1 MITTQPPT
9 GILLGQYTPGTTEWE
24 QARAGLCITATE
36 IAAVMNLSPW
46 SNPFVLWHKKSG
58 LPVPPFVATPQVEW
72 GNRLEDP
79 VAKKWAD
86 EHEGYCIESTG
97 TWRNAERDW
106 QRATP
111 DRILTTSQ
119 GQAIELLEV
128 KTSPTG
134 EGWENG
140 VPLHYYCQIQWQL
153 DTLGLQKCHVAV
165 LISGHDYR
173 EYVVE
178 YDETDATLMRE
189 RAERFLDSV
198 RNGQRPDIDDS
209 SGTYDTIRRQADR
222 FDEIDVE
229 IPGPIASRYEVTHQQ
244 LKAVEAEHLHAKSLL
259 LDALGNGRNAMHLGR
274 RIAYRTAHEDGTTR
288 ALQPA
293 R

>member
-1 MITTQPPT
+1 MITPQTPA
-9 GILLGQYTPGTTEWE
+9 GILLGQYTPGTPEWE

-58 LPVPPFVATPQVEW
+58 LPVPPFVPTPQVEW
-72 GNRLEDP
+72 GNRLEP
-79 VAKKWAD
+79 AVAEKFAD
-86 EHEGYCIESTG
+86 EHPALEIRETG
-97 TWRNAERDW
+97 TWRHRDRDW

-111 DRILTTSQ
+111 DRFAGDQ
-119 GQAIELLEV
+119 LLEV

-153 DTLGLQKCHVAV
+153 DTLGLDTCYVAV

-178 YDETDATLMRE
+178 YDEADAKLMRE
-189 RAERFLDSV
+189 RAARFLDSV
-198 RNGQRPDIDDS
+198 RAGLRPDIDDS
-209 SGTYDTIRRQADR
+209 SGTYDTLRRQADR

>member
-1 MITTQPPT
+1 MTAFNPPT
-9 GILLGQYTPGTTEWE
+9 GVLLGQYTPGTEEWE
-24 QARAGLCITATE
+24 RARAGLCITATE
-36 IAAVMNLSPW
+36 IAAVMGLSPW

-58 LPVPPFVATPQVEW
+58 LPVPPFVVTPQVEW
-72 GNRLEDP
+72 GNRLESA
-79 VAKKWAD
+79 VAQKFAD
-86 EHEGYCIESTG
+86 EHPEIDLSETG
-97 TWRNAERDW
+97 TWRHRDRDW

-111 DRILTTSQ
+111 DRV
-119 GQAIELLEV
+119 AADRLLEV

-153 DTLGLQKCHVAV
+153 DTLGLDLCHVAV

-178 YDETDATLMRE
+178 YDEADAKTMRE
-189 RAERFLDSV
+189 QAIRFLDAV
-198 RNGQRPDIDDS
+198 RHGQRPDIDDS
-209 SGTYDTIRRQADR
+209 AETYSTLRRRADR
-222 FDEIDVE
+222 FDDIDVE

-244 LKAVEAEHLHAKSLL
+244 LKASETEHQHAKSLL

>member
-1 MITTQPPT
+1 MTAFNPPT
-9 GILLGQYTPGTTEWE
+9 GVLLGQYIPGTEEWE
-24 QARAGLCITATE
+24 KARAGLCITATE
-36 IAAVMNLSPW
+36 IAAVMGLSPW

-58 LPVPPFVATPQVEW
+58 LPVPPFVVTPQVEW
-72 GNRLEDP
+72 GNRLEP
-79 VAKKWAD
+79 AVAQKFAD
-86 EHEGYCIESTG
+86 EHPEIDLSETG
-97 TWRNAERDW
+97 TWRHRDRDW

-111 DRILTTSQ
+111 DRV
-119 GQAIELLEV
+119 AADRLLEV

-134 EGWENG
+134 EGWESG

-153 DTLGLQKCHVAV
+153 DTLGLDLCHVAV

-178 YDETDATLMRE
+178 YDEADAKMMRE
-189 RAERFLDSV
+189 QAIRFLDSV
-198 RNGQRPDIDDS
+198 RHGQRPDIDDS
-209 SGTYDTIRRQADR
+209 AETYSTLRRQADR
-222 FDEIDVE
+222 FDDTDVE

-244 LKAVEAEHLHAKSLL
+244 LKASETEHQHAKSLL

>member
-1 MITTQPPT
+1 MTAIETPT
-9 GILLGQYTPGTTEWE
+9 GVLLGQFTPGTAAWDA
-24 QARAGLCITATE
+24 ARAGLCITATE

-46 SNPFVLWHKKSG
+46 PNSNPFVLWHKKSG
-58 LPVPPFVATPQVEW
+58 LPVPPFAVTSQVEW
-72 GNRLEDP
+72 GSRLEP
-79 VAKKWAD
+79 SVAQKFAD
-86 EHEGYCIESTG
+86 EHPDLEIRETG
-97 TWRNAERDW
+97 TWRHVDRDW

-111 DRILTTSQ
+111 DRFAGDQ
-119 GQAIELLEV
+119 LLEV

-153 DTLGLQKCHVAV
+153 DTLGLERCHVAV

-173 EYVVE
+173 EHVVE
-178 YDETDATLMRE
+178 YDEADSKLMRE

-209 SGTYDTIRRQADR
+209 TGTYDTIRGQADR
-222 FDEIDVE
+222 FDAIDVE

-244 LKAVEAEHLHAKSLL
+244 LKAASDEHTQAKSLL
-259 LDALGNGRNAMHLGR
+259 LDALGTGRNALHLGR

>member
-1 MITTQPPT
+1 MTAFNPPT
-9 GILLGQYTPGTTEWE
+9 GVLLGRYLPGTEEWE
-24 QARAGLCITATE
+24 KARAGLCITATE
-36 IAAVMNLSPW
+36 IAAVLNVSPW

-58 LPVPPFVATPQVEW
+58 LPVPPFVVTPQVEW
-72 GNRLEDP
+72 GNRLEP
-79 VAKKWAD
+79 AVAQKFAD
-86 EHEGYCIESTG
+86 EHPEIQLSETG
-97 TWRNAERDW
+97 TWRHYEREW

-111 DRILTTSQ
+111 DRV
-119 GQAIELLEV
+119 AADRLLEV

-153 DTLGLQKCHVAV
+153 DTLGLGLCHVAV

-173 EYVVE
+173 EYTVE
-178 YDETDATLMRE
+178 YDAADAKTMRAAAET
-189 RAERFLDSV
+189 FLASV
-198 RNGQRPDIDDS
+198 RNGERPDIDS
-209 SGTYDTIRRQADR
+209 SPATYETLRRQADR

-244 LKAVEAEHLHAKSLL
+244 LKASEAEHQHAKSLL

-274 RIAYRTAHEDGTTR
+274 RVAYRTAHEDGSTR
-288 ALQPA
+288 ALQPS

>member
-1 MITTQPPT
+1 MITAQPPT
-9 GILLGQYTPGTTEWE
+9 GILLGQYTPGTPEWE

-46 SNPFVLWHKKSG
+46 PNSNPFVLWHKKSG
-58 LPVPPFVATPQVEW
+58 LPVPPFVGSPQVEW
-72 GNRLEDP
+72 GNRLESA
-79 VAKKWAD
+79 VAQKFAD
-86 EHEGYCIESTG
+86 EHPELEVRETG
-97 TWRNAERDW
+97 TWRHRDRDW

-111 DRILTTSQ
+111 DRFVGDQ
-119 GQAIELLEV
+119 LLEV

-134 EGWENG
+134 EGWDSG
-140 VPLHYYCQIQWQL
+140 VPLHYYCQTQWQL
-153 DTLGLQKCHVAV
+153 DTLGLQTCYVAV
-165 LISGHDYR
+165 LIAGHDYR

-178 YDETDATLMRE
+178 YDEADAKLMRE

-209 SGTYDTIRRQADR
+209 TGTYDTIRRQADR

>member
-1 MITTQPPT
+1 MSTSTPT
-9 GILLGQYTPGTTEWE
+9 GVLLGTYTPGTPEWE

-58 LPVPPFVATPQVEW
+58 LPVPPFVSSPQIEW
-72 GNRLEDP
+72 GSRLEP
-79 VAKKWAD
+79 AVAQKFAD
-86 EHEGYCIESTG
+86 EHPDLELHETG
-97 TWRNAERDW
+97 TWRHRDREW

-111 DRILTTSQ
+111 DRFAGDQ
-119 GQAIELLEV
+119 LLEV

-153 DTLGLQKCHVAV
+153 DTLGLQLCHVAV

-173 EYVVE
+173 EYAVE
-178 YDETDATLMRE
+178 YDEADAKLMRE
-189 RAERFLDSV
+189 RAERFLDTV
-198 RNGQRPDIDDS
+198 RLGERPDIDDS
-209 SGTYDTIRRQADR
+209 TGTYDTLRRQASHYDA
-222 FDEIDVE
+222 IDVE
-229 IPGPIASRYEVTHQQ
+229 IPGPIADRYETTRQQ
-244 LKAVEAEHLHAKSLL
+244 FLTAASEHTHAKSLL
-259 LDALGNGRNAMHLGR
+259 LDALGNGKNARHLGR
-274 RIAYRTAHEDGTTR
+274 LIAYRTTHDDGTTR

>member
-1 MITTQPPT
+1 MTGFNPPT
-9 GILLGQYTPGTTEWE
+9 GVLLGTYTPGTEGWE
-24 QARAGLCITATE
+24 KARAGLCITATE

-58 LPVPPFVATPQVEW
+58 LPVPPFVVTSQVEW
-72 GNRLEDP
+72 GNRLEP
-79 VAKKWAD
+79 AVAEKFAD
-86 EHEGYCIESTG
+86 EHPDIQLSETG
-97 TWRNAERDW
+97 TWRHRDRDW

-111 DRILTTSQ
+111 DRLAG
-119 GQAIELLEV
+119 GQLLEV

-140 VPLHYYCQIQWQL
+140 VPLHYYCQVQWQL
-153 DTLGLQKCHVAV
+153 DTLGLDLCHVAV

-173 EYVVE
+173 EFVIE
-178 YDETDATLMRE
+178 YDEADARQMRNS
-189 RAERFLDSV
+189 AEQFLDTV
-198 RNGQRPDIDDS
+198 RNRQRPDVDS
-209 SGTYDTIRRQADR
+209 SAATYATLRRQADR
-222 FDEIDVE
+222 FDDIDVE

-244 LKAVEAEHLHAKSLL
+244 LKASETEHLHAKSLL
-259 LDALGNGRNAMHLGR
+259 LDALGNGRNALHLGR

>member
-1 MITTQPPT
+1 MTIHTPT
-9 GILLGQYTPGTTEWE
+9 GVLLGSYTPGTPEWE
-24 QARAGLCITATE
+24 QARGGLCITATE

-58 LPVPPFVATPQVEW
+58 LPVPPFVVTSQVEW
-72 GNRLEDP
+72 GNRLEP
-79 VAKKWAD
+79 AVAAKWQD
-86 EHEGYCIESTG
+86 EHEGYCVEPTG
-97 TWRNAERDW
+97 TWRHRHRDW

-119 GQAIELLEV
+119 GAVTELLEV

-153 DTLGLQKCHVAV
+153 DTLGLQRCHVAV

-173 EYVVE
+173 EHVVE
-178 YDETDATLMRE
+178 YDETDAKLMRE

-198 RNGQRPDIDDS
+198 RNGQRPDIDAS
-209 SGTYDTIRRQADR
+209 TSTYDTLRRQVDR
-222 FDEIDVE
+222 FTAEDVE

-244 LKAVEAEHLHAKSLL
+244 LKAAETEHTHAKSLL
-259 LDALGNGRNAMHLGR
+259 LDALGGGRNATHLGR

-288 ALQPA
+288 SLQPA

>member
-1 MITTQPPT
+1 MTAFNPPT
-9 GILLGQYTPGTTEWE
+9 GVLLGSFTPGTPEWDK
-24 QARAGLCITATE
+24 ARAGLCITATE
-36 IAAVMNLSPW
+36 IAAVMGLSPW

-58 LPVPPFVATPQVEW
+58 LPVPPFVVTPQVEW
-72 GNRLEDP
+72 GNRLEP
-79 VAKKWAD
+79 AVAQKFAD
-86 EHEGYCIESTG
+86 EHPEIDLSETG
-97 TWRNAERDW
+97 TWRHRDRDW

-111 DRILTTSQ
+111 DRV
-119 GQAIELLEV
+119 AADRLLEV

-153 DTLGLQKCHVAV
+153 DTLGLDLCHVAV

-178 YDETDATLMRE
+178 HDPVDAQLMRE
-189 RAERFLDSV
+189 RAERFLDTV
-198 RNGQRPDIDDS
+198 RTGLRPDIDDS
-209 SGTYDTIRRQADR
+209 AETYSTLRRQADR
-222 FDEIDVE
+222 FDDTDVE

-244 LKAVEAEHLHAKSLL
+244 LKASETEHQHAKSLL

>member
-1 MITTQPPT
+1 MTAFNPPT
-9 GILLGQYTPGTTEWE
+9 GVLLGTYTPGTPQWDK
-24 QARAGLCITATE
+24 ARAGLCITATE
-36 IAAVMNLSPW
+36 IAAVMGLSPW

-58 LPVPPFVATPQVEW
+58 LPVPPFVVTPQVEW
-72 GNRLEDP
+72 GNRLEP
-79 VAKKWAD
+79 VVAQKFAD
-86 EHEGYCIESTG
+86 EHPDIELRETG
-97 TWRNAERDW
+97 TWRHRDRDW

-111 DRILTTSQ
+111 DRLAGDQ
-119 GQAIELLEV
+119 LLEV

-153 DTLGLQKCHVAV
+153 DTLGLDLCHVAV

-173 EYVVE
+173 EFVVE
-178 YDETDATLMRE
+178 YDAADAKRMRDS
-189 RAERFLDSV
+189 AELFLDTV
-198 RNGQRPDIDDS
+198 RAGQRPDVDS
-209 SGTYDTIRRQADR
+209 SAATYNTLRRQADR
-222 FDEIDVE
+222 FDDIDVE
-229 IPGPIASRYEVTHQQ
+229 VPGPIASRYEVTHQQ
-244 LKAVEAEHLHAKSLL
+244 LKASETEHQHAKSLL
-259 LDALGNGRNAMHLGR
+259 LDALGNGRNALHLGR